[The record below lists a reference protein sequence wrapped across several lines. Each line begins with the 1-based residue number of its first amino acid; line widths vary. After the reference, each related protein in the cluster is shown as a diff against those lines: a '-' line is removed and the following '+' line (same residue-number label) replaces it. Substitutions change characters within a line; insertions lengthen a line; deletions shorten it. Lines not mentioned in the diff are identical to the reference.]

1 MSRWHDSINRPQ
13 SRPQPGT
20 PAYDQAI
27 DNGINYQPTPRPT
40 PGTPPGK
47 KPGGCKGGCNAGDKA
62 HQAAMDA
69 LQAQLDKQLAVLQSG
84 ELAFQKY
91 LEQAELD
98 RQKTLDA
105 QKILDDELKKR
116 QEEQDAI
123 EQERKDRYSRGK
135 RDLLRYVA
143 QEDEDSDMLALGGQL

>member
-1 MSRWHDSINRPQ
+1 MSRWHDMIQNRPGIQ
-13 SRPQPGT
+13 GEPSEQG
-20 PAYDQAI
+20 AI

-40 PGTPPGK
+40 PGTPGK
-47 KPGGCKGGCNAGDKA
+47 KPGGCKGGCSKGDKA